1 MIVAFSVCSFCFTRV
16 IFNGDDTGCGSHLSL
31 FVHMM
36 ESEMDDTLEWPFSGR
51 FFLSILDQRDDG
63 EYKRHISK
71 TLVTRPNLLAFQR
84 PTTPRNHKGYGYVEF
99 AHLETLQERQYVKND
114 CLLVQVQ
121 VYNWTVCLTNT
132 FSFLIFL
139 LFLGIRCFVCIVI
152 VVVEVCLHNAIF
164 SLRLSHCIDLGYV
177 SHEWEHL
184 ANGNGDG

>member
-71 TLVTRPNLLAFQR
+71 TLVTRPNLLAFQ
-84 PTTPRNHKGYGYVEF
+84 
-99 AHLETLQERQYVKND
+99 
-114 CLLVQVQ
+114 Q